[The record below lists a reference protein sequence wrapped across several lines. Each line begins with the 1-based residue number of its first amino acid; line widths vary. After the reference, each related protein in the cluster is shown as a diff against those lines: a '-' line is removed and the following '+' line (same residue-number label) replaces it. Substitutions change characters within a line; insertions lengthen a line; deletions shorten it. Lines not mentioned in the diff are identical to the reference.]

1 MTYTTNL
8 DVHSRGDLLGS
19 HKAFLSIGHDEYW
32 SGDMRDHVEQAR
44 DRGMHL
50 GFFSS
55 NTCYWQ
61 IRLEPSRFTGD
72 PQRTMVAYKENAP
85 WHDPLFIDREPG
97 NDHLVTTKW
106 RNPPV
111 NRPEASL
118 MGSMFLEVETP
129 VNGDLVLEDANGW
142 MREGTGLTSG
152 SHLRG
157 MLGYEVDG
165 ISAFSPPGTQIV
177 ARSSVS
183 GIDGVATLYRA
194 ASGAIVFSSGSMQWS
209 WGLDDYNAPQLRTS
223 VVGHAVQQMTRN
235 ILDRFN
241 APDDGAHVNSTG
253 PDTPLAGVR

>member
-1 MTYTTNL
+1 
-8 DVHSRGDLLGS
+8 
-19 HKAFLSIGHDEYW
+19 
-32 SGDMRDHVEQAR
+32 
-44 DRGMHL
+44 
-50 GFFSS
+50 
-55 NTCYWQ
+55 
-61 IRLEPSRFTGD
+61 
-72 PQRTMVAYKENAP
+72 MVAYKENAP

-129 VNGDLVLEDANGW
+129 VDGDLVVEDANGW
-142 MREGTGLTSG
+142 MTQHTELTSG

-157 MLGYEVDG
+157 VLGYEVDG
-165 ISAFSPPGTQIV
+165 ISAFSPPGTHIV

-194 ASGAIVFSSGSMQWS
+194 TSGAIIFSSGSMQWS

-223 VVGHAVQQMTRN
+223 VVSPAVQQMTK
-235 ILDRFN
+235 IF
-241 APDDGAHVNSTG
+241 STG
-253 PDTPLAGVR
+253 LTLRMTAGTSSTVHHLTLLGWHPVRRAFIQSRRQFWMRPCP